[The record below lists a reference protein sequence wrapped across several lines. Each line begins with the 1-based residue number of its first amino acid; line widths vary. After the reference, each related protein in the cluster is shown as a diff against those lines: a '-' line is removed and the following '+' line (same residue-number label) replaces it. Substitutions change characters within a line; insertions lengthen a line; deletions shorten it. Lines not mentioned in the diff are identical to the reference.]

1 MLNPGK
7 AHARSLTRLNLA
19 GFGVMASKETW
30 IRTAP
35 DTVRATFLT
44 RFPTW
49 FRLGVIRSVEARP
62 NRSHPKHRA
71 QGLVFLLSLLLA
83 SVLAA
88 FSQSISGASA
98 SPSAIHGAPHDP
110 QTDAAFDHFYNMDYD
125 RATQEFEKIVEKR
138 PNDPFA
144 VNHLLTAVLMR
155 DLYDTGAMNT
165 GDYANDSFIG
175 RTPRPTDPKVK
186 ERIKQL
192 VRRAEALEEE
202 ELKANPKDV
211 NALYCR
217 GVSRAQFSV
226 YTGLIER
233 AWFSALRNAVGAR
246 HDHERVLELDP
257 NYVDAKMV
265 VGTHNY
271 VIGRLPWSVKV
282 AAALAGLSGSA
293 EKGLEYLREVARSEG
308 ENSVDAKVVLT
319 LFLRRE
325 KQYDEAIGYMNE
337 LSVRYP
343 RNHLFLTEVANL
355 QRASGHLPEAEAS
368 YRKVWQTGREGK
380 YGTLHYELAAWGLGE
395 LLRSEKS
402 LAGAAAAYDLVNQA
416 PNPDP
421 DILQKANLAAGEM
434 YDLLDKRDLAMK
446 KYETVLAG
454 NANTGPADQARR
466 YIKEAYRE

>member
-1 MLNPGK
+1 VTAQPYLLK
-7 AHARSLTRLNLA
+7 
-19 GFGVMASKETW
+19 W
-30 IRTAP
+30 IRQA
-35 DTVRATFLT
+35 D
-44 RFPTW
+44 
-49 FRLGVIRSVEARP
+49 E
-62 NRSHPKHRA
+62 
-71 QGLVFLLSLLLA
+71 LLIVLCLLLA
-83 SVLAA
+83 ACLPAL
-88 FSQSISGASA
+88 SQSISAASA
-98 SPSAIHGAPHDP
+98 PHGAPHDP

-125 RATQEFEKIVEKR
+125 RATQEFEKIVEKH

-144 VNHLLTAVLMR
+144 VNHLLTSVLMH

-175 RTPRPTDPKVK
+175 RTPRPTDTKIK
-186 ERIKQL
+186 DRIKEL
-192 VRRAEALEEE
+192 VRRAEALEEQ
-202 ELKANPKDV
+202 ELKANSKDI

-217 GVSRAQFSV
+217 GVTRAQFSV
-226 YTGLIER
+226 YTGLVER

-246 HDHERVLELDP
+246 HDHEHVLELDP
-257 NYVDAKMV
+257 AYVDAKMV

-293 EKGLEYLREVARSEG
+293 DKGLEYLREVAKSDG

-325 KQYDEAIGYMNE
+325 HQYDEALGYMND
-337 LSVRYP
+337 LSAKYP

-355 QRASGHLPEAEAS
+355 QRASGRLPEAEAT
-368 YRKVWQTGREGK
+368 YRKVWQNGREGK

-395 LLRSEKS
+395 LLRSEKN
-402 LAGAAAAYDLVNQA
+402 LAAAAAAYDLVNEA

-434 YDLLDKRDLAMK
+434 YDLLDKRELAMK
-446 KYETVLAG
+446 KYQTVLAG